1 MKYGT
6 YFAYWEQEWDVDFV
20 PYCEHVARLGFDI
33 LEVAGG
39 GLYGLDDAQ
48 LKRLKDAAASAGIAL
63 TACIGLPKEY
73 DVSSVDEGVRR
84 AGIAYM
90 KKLFKQMEKADIH
103 SIGGIIYAYWP
114 CDYNRPFDKPR
125 VREQSIKSVRE
136 LAGATQDSGV
146 TMMLETVN
154 RFEQFLINSSEEAV
168 QYVKDVGAD
177 NVRVMLDSFHM
188 NIEEDNLGDAIRYAG
203 KYLGHFHIG
212 ECNRKVP
219 GKGHMP
225 WDEMGKALNDI
236 GYEGAVVME
245 PFVRIGGT
253 VGSDIKVWRDI
264 SGGADDAQLDEDIR
278 QALVF
283 VKDKFE
289 KQ

>member
-1 MKYGT
+1 
-6 YFAYWEQEWDVDFV
+6 
-20 PYCEHVARLGFDI
+20 
-33 LEVAGG
+33 
-39 GLYGLDDAQ
+39 
-48 LKRLKDAAASAGIAL
+48 
-63 TACIGLPKEY
+63 
-73 DVSSVDEGVRR
+73 
-84 AGIAYM
+84 M

-136 LAGATQDSGV
+136 LAGAAQDSGV

-188 NIEEDNLGDAIRYAG
+188 NIEEDHLGDAIRYAG

-245 PFVRIGGT
+245 PFVRMGGT

-264 SGGADDAQLDEDIR
+264 SGDADDARLDEDIR

-283 VKDKFE
+283 VKGKFE